1 MLSSFFNFP
10 LWLSHLIGLERS
22 CLAGRRRSARVS
34 AVKLSHT
41 QLTDKK
47 KMHRLKARHL
57 ELNLH

>member
-22 CLAGRRRSARVS
+22 CLAGRRRSARDS

-47 KMHRLKARHL
+47 VHRLKGRHL